1 MSRVVLT
8 ELSSRAWEHPADKAA
23 LASLRKVPGFDV
35 VVRKIF
41 GLIAEKPLMAI
52 TAGSAVEVGPRQ
64 YPRIQQLYDE
74 VLETLDAPSRPALYV
89 SQSPVVN
96 AGAVGIDEPFI
107 VLSSGSVAILSDA
120 QLRYVLGHE
129 IGHIGSGHVLYKTM
143 LRVMLRLGTWML
155 GTPITGAALLAVL
168 AALLEWD
175 RKSELSADRA
185 GLLAVQ
191 DPDVVRAGLL
201 RIAGGV
207 AEGANIEAFR
217 EQARRYE
224 EEGSAIDSLVRTLAL
239 LGQSHPFPVLRL
251 REIDRWVEGGGYGR
265 VLEGDYPRRA
275 DDPAAPTWEDWK
287 ESANA
292 YADGVKASADPVAS
306 WLKSA
311 TADVSGKASS
321 VWSRVR
327 RKNEGPHT
335 PPPDD
340 EPPGYT
346 VGPDGIIDLD
356 P

>member
-1 MSRVVLT
+1 
-8 ELSSRAWEHPADKAA
+8 
-23 LASLRKVPGFDV
+23 
-35 VVRKIF
+35 
-41 GLIAEKPLMAI
+41 
-52 TAGSAVEVGPRQ
+52 
-64 YPRIQQLYDE
+64 
-74 VLETLDAPSRPALYV
+74 
-89 SQSPVVN
+89 
-96 AGAVGIDEPFI
+96 
-107 VLSSGSVAILSDA
+107 
-120 QLRYVLGHE
+120 
-129 IGHIGSGHVLYKTM
+129 
-143 LRVMLRLGTWML
+143 MLRLGTWML

-327 RKNEGPHT
+327 RKKEGPHT